1 MKLFYA
7 VALLLVSMLAS
18 LPAAAESILDF
29 QIAPN
34 KIGAISHIGRGPL
47 RGGDIKVPG
56 VEDGS
61 LYLAIL
67 GGKLTFTTG
76 KLISFNPNEW
86 LFAGGGTLTLT
97 GCLDWNSD
105 HDKTCDNK
113 DFRGTLLTGT
123 FLNAELI
130 NGPNGA
136 KTIEALVLDTLNPQL
151 ASFFGVRQSESE
163 LEVNFFGKE
172 TGLFITHT
180 SITGR
185 YLRSVPEPASLGL
198 LGSGLALLGI
208 LRFRKR

>member
-1 MKLFYA
+1 MKVLYA
-7 VALLLVSMLAS
+7 VVILLVSTLGS
-18 LPAAAESILDF
+18 LPAGAESILDF

-61 LYLAIL
+61 LYLDIL

-76 KLISFNPNEW
+76 KLTGFNPNEW

-97 GCLDWNSD
+97 GCLDWDSD
-105 HDKTCDNK
+105 HDKTCDSK

-123 FLNAELI
+123 FLKAELI

-136 KTIEALVLDTLNPQL
+136 KTIDALVLDTLNPQL
-151 ASFFGVRQSESE
+151 ASFFGVRQGESD
-163 LEVNFFGKE
+163 LKINFSGKG

-180 SITGR
+180 RITGE

-208 LRFRKR
+208 LSFRKR